1 MVASVVPDV
10 TGAFRELAERELDFE
25 PVIVG
30 PGTKTGVPIRTDNPR
45 EVGADRVV
53 NTLAAFTRF
62 GGPSVV
68 VDFGT
73 STNFDVV
80 SAAGEFLGGVI
91 APGLQISAASLVA
104 RTARLTR
111 VDLVA
116 PRSPIGTSTVEAI
129 QSGLIYGTAAE
140 VDGVVDRIR
149 AELEAPSATVIAT
162 GGLAPVVIPH
172 CRTIDHHEPW
182 LTLEGLRLVHERAR
196 RDGRWL
202 IRMEAPARPTRRRGA
217 AKPRSSRLA
226 GKACAGSAKRGWSRS
241 RSACARRWASIAPVP
256 TSEILAELAGAAPDV
271 VREERRAVAG
281 RVVRK
286 RDIGNLKFV
295 VVRDQDGDLQL
306 VCDAA
311 AMDERLFGLLDEVDL
326 GDVIAAE
333 GRIGATRRGEPSV
346 FVERWAMLTKSIRPL
361 PEKWHGLKDP
371 DLQQR
376 RRELHLATDP
386 EARRPAIA
394 RAAVLRTIR
403 GELDDR
409 GFIEVETPVLQDVA
423 GGALARPFT
432 THHEALDVDLKLR
445 ISLELYLKRV
455 LVGGLERIY
464 EIGRNFRNEGI
475 DREHNPEFTMLEL
488 YQAYADYDDIMA
500 LTRDLVIA
508 CARRLHEGTARIEFR
523 GVVLD
528 LDEEWDRVTVLGSVA
543 QAVGEKITLARTDL
557 RELAAH
563 HDVEVEP
570 SAGPG
575 KIVAELFDR
584 LVQPTILRP
593 TFVCD
598 FPREVSP
605 LARAHRDDPGLTE
618 HFDLVIGGV
627 ELATGFSELT
637 DPDDQRAR
645 FLDQLALREAGDDEA
660 HPLDEGFLRALEH
673 GMPPTGGV
681 GIGIDRLLMLL
692 IDAAGLRDLILFP
705 QHRPE

>member
-1 MVASVVPDV
+1 MADPDG
-10 TGAFRELAERELDFE
+10 GAGTPGAPEGGREAE
-25 PVIVG
+25 
-30 PGTKTGVPIRTDNPR
+30 
-45 EVGADRVV
+45 
-53 NTLAAFTRF
+53 
-62 GGPSVV
+62 
-68 VDFGT
+68 
-73 STNFDVV
+73 
-80 SAAGEFLGGVI
+80 VI
-91 APGLQISAASLVA
+91 AARRERVRRLREAGMEPFALSLRSAL
-104 RTARLTR
+104 
-111 VDLVA
+111 
-116 PRSPIGTSTVEAI
+116 G
-129 QSGLIYGTAAE
+129 
-140 VDGVVDRIR
+140 VDR
-149 AELEAPSATVIAT
+149 
-162 GGLAPVVIPH
+162 
-172 CRTIDHHEPW
+172 
-182 LTLEGLRLVHERAR
+182 
-196 RDGRWL
+196 
-202 IRMEAPARPTRRRGA
+202 
-217 AKPRSSRLA
+217 
-226 GKACAGSAKRGWSRS
+226 
-241 RSACARRWASIAPVP
+241 PVP
-256 TSEILAELAGAAPDV
+256 TTEILAELADAEPDV
-271 VREERRAVAG
+271 ARKERRAVAG

-286 RDIGNLKFV
+286 RDIGNLKFLV
-295 VVRDQDGDLQL
+295 IRDQGGDLQL

-311 AMDERLFGLLDEVDL
+311 TMDERLFGLLDEVDL
-326 GDVIAAE
+326 GDVIGAE
-333 GRIGATRRGEPSV
+333 GRIGATKRGERSV

-394 RAAVLRTIR
+394 RAGVLRTIR
-403 GELDDR
+403 GELDGR

-508 CARRLHEGTARIEFR
+508 CARELHGGSARVTFR
-523 GVVLD
+523 GAELD
-528 LDEEWDRVTVLGSVA
+528 LEEEWDRVTVLGSVA
-543 QAVGEKITLARTDL
+543 ETIGEDITLARTDL
-557 RELAAH
+557 RQLAASH
-563 HDVEVEP
+563 GVEVDP

-575 KIVAELFDR
+575 KIAAELFDR
-584 LVQPTILRP
+584 LVQPTIVRP

-627 ELATGFSELT
+627 ELGTGFSELT

-645 FLDQLALREAGDDEA
+645 FLDQMAQREAGDDEA
-660 HPLDEGFLRALEH
+660 HPLDEGFLRALEQ

-681 GIGIDRLLMLL
+681 GIGIDRLLMVL
-692 IDAAGLRDLILFP
+692 IDAVSLRDLILFP